1 MLADCSWQL
10 EKLERFL
17 KGDALDELARS
28 EARVL
33 LAVSVALLY
42 IWTILSEACYKR
54 LAVLRID
61 AQVAAYMAVLPVA
74 ESLLYLGVERTVESA
89 DHIVPYEL
97 SFSYLVEILLYICSE
112 SIVEDC
118 LEILYKIISYD
129 HSDVL
134 RKKAS
139 LLSSYSF
146 VLCGSLDDSLLERE
160 VCDRMFLSGLVALDD
175 VSASL
180 SKGGNRRGVC

>member
-1 MLADCSWQL
+1 
-10 EKLERFL
+10 
-17 KGDALDELARS
+17 
-28 EARVL
+28 
-33 LAVSVALLY
+33 
-42 IWTILSEACYKR
+42 
-54 LAVLRID
+54 
-61 AQVAAYMAVLPVA
+61 MAVLPVA
-74 ESLLYLGVERTVESA
+74 ESLLHLGVERTVESA

-180 SKGGNRRGVC
+180 SKGGDRRGVC